1 MVMGAMLAMVLVT
14 VGVEIAGMRMLM
26 VVSMAMFVA
35 MRLP

>member
-1 MVMGAMLAMVLVT
+1 MVMGAMLVMVLVT

>member
-1 MVMGAMLAMVLVT
+1 MVVGAMLVMVLVI

-26 VVSMAMFVA
+26 VVRMAMFVA